1 MQIRGVLLMKN
12 YFPVLLALF
21 LASACSPSNDQPE
34 SSINELMLDVVTPA
48 TNTLWGVADP
58 QTDADWNVFVV
69 AASQVIAAGEQI
81 KRGGSGPDDMTW
93 AADPAWQAFAD
104 TLIAAANNARD
115 AANAKNLD
123 ALFEANDVLYPPCEE
138 CHIQFHPGVGAE
150 ELN

>member
-1 MQIRGVLLMKN
+1 MKSC
-12 YFPVLLALF
+12 FLVLLAIFSL
-21 LASACSPSNDQPE
+21 SACSPSNDQPE

-48 TNTLWGVADP
+48 ANTLWGVADP

-81 KRGGSGPDDMTW
+81 KRGGSGPNDMTW
-93 AADPAWQAFAD
+93 AAEPAWQAFAD
-104 TLIAAANNARD
+104 TLIGAANDARD
-115 AANAKNLD
+115 AASAKNLD

-138 CHIQFHPGVGAE
+138 CHIQFHPGVDAE

>member
-1 MQIRGVLLMKN
+1 
-12 YFPVLLALF
+12 
-21 LASACSPSNDQPE
+21 
-34 SSINELMLDVVTPA
+34 MLDVVTPA

-58 QTDADWNVFVV
+58 QTDAEWNVLVV

-81 KRGGSGPDDMTW
+81 KRGGSGPDDMTR

-104 TLIAAANNARD
+104 RLIGAANDARD
-115 AANAKNLD
+115 AASGKNLD

>member
-1 MQIRGVLLMKN
+1 MKIC
-12 YFPVLLALF
+12 F
-21 LASACSPSNDQPE
+21 LAPLMLLFVSACSPSEDSPA

-48 TNTLWGVADP
+48 TNTLWGVEDP
-58 QTDADWNVFVV
+58 QTDADWSVFID

-81 KRGGSGPDDMTW
+81 KRGGSGPNDMTW

-104 TLIAAANNARD
+104 TLIGAANDARSAAA
-115 AANAKNLD
+115 AKDLD
-123 ALFEANDVLYPPCEE
+123 ALFNANDVLYPPCEE

>member
-1 MQIRGVLLMKN
+1 MKSCFLVLLT
-12 YFPVLLALF
+12 LF
-21 LASACSPSNDQPE
+21 MVSACSPSDNQPE

-81 KRGGSGPDDMTW
+81 KRGGSGPNDMIW
-93 AADPAWQAFAD
+93 AAEPAWQAFAD
-104 TLIAAANNARD
+104 RLIGAAIDAGD
-115 AANAKNLD
+115 AASAKNLD
-123 ALFEANDVLYPPCEE
+123 ALFEANDILYPPCEE

>member
-1 MQIRGVLLMKN
+1 MQIRGVSTMKSR
-12 YFPVLLALF
+12 FLVLLALF
-21 LASACSPSNDQPE
+21 SVSACSPANDQPE
-34 SSINELMLDVVTPA
+34 SSINELMLDVVTPT
-48 TNTLWGVADP
+48 TNTLWGVTDP

-104 TLIAAANNARD
+104 RLIDAANDARD
-115 AANAKNLD
+115 AASAKNLD